1 MAQIL
6 VPTQSYEEWRR
17 LLARPDRQ
25 WKSGFSAMTLARSWD
40 EAHGFPPEVDAILRS
55 SEFLWLVIDRTDGSV
70 CLKHPGFDP
79 DLRITADLSTF
90 YNAWLG
96 RITLVDARRRG
107 AVRIE
112 GDRALERNFPEMLRW
127 SPMARAVRTAVLDGL
142 PTAVGL
148 GVERRH

>member
-1 MAQIL
+1 MTTELPHSGTL
-6 VPTQSYEEWRR
+6 VAAPTVESVINR
-17 LLARPDRQ
+17 ARTKPATASDL
-25 WKSGFSAMTLARSWD
+25 FYTATLALES
-40 EAHGFPPEVDAILRS
+40 LTT
-55 SEFLWLVIDRTDGSV
+55 FLSV

-112 GDRALERNFPEMLRW
+112 GDRALERNFPELLRW

-148 GVERRH
+148 GLVRHH